1 MFKLVPVCLTF
12 VGCILLASC
21 DSVRSPLS
29 SLSADTDIAE
39 TDIESA
45 RSIAIADIRQTLDSL
60 EMEGLYGVAYLT
72 YQDSVVIHEALG
84 LRDREM
90 RDVMQATTG
99 FDIGSITKAMTA
111 ATVLKL
117 EEQGQLRLSDT
128 VSRFFPNA
136 PSPLL
141 DVTVTQLMDHTAGL
155 PEYIGDDDE
164 LISKQQVLKRIFEA
178 DLLFEP
184 GTKEAYSNTGYTLLA
199 IIVEEVSGKS
209 FEHVLRESI
218 LLPAVPQ
225 IGYRLADWESSALAV
240 GYVQGEAQGTPLDQP
255 WLEDGP
261 SWTLRGNGGLLST
274 TEDVAKWFEAVFE
287 GRILG
292 PDALSKFQERFA
304 GSGPYGTRIGEA
316 GGDDLTGFNAQHE
329 AWPDVGVSWTL
340 ITSRSDYPAEDI
352 WEDVEESVYKLV
364 EISSLAQP

>member
-1 MFKLVPVCLTF
+1 MFNLAHICLIL
-12 VGCILLASC
+12 VGCVLITGC

-29 SLSADTDIAE
+29 SLPADTDL
-39 TDIESA
+39 DSA
-45 RSIAIADIRQTLDSL
+45 RSIAIADIHQTLERL

-72 YQDSVVIHEALG
+72 YRDAVVMHEALG
-84 LRDREM
+84 LRDRET
-90 RDVMQATTG
+90 RDLMQITTG

-117 EEQGQLRLSDT
+117 EEQGKLRLSET
-128 VSRFFPNA
+128 VSRFLPNA

-141 DVTVTQLMDHTAGL
+141 NVTVAQLMDHTAGL

-178 DLLFEP
+178 DLLFAP
-184 GTKEAYSNTGYTLLA
+184 GTREAYSNTGYTLLA
-199 IIVEEVSGKS
+199 IIVEEVSGKP
-209 FEHVLRESI
+209 FEQALRESV
-218 LLPAVPQ
+218 LLPTTPQ
-225 IGYRLADWESSALAV
+225 IGYRLADWKSRDLAV
-240 GYVQGEAQGTPLDQP
+240 GYVQGEDRGTPLDKP

-274 TEDVAKWFEAVFE
+274 TEDVARWFEAMSE

-304 GSGPYGTRIGEA
+304 GSGPYGIRIGEA

-329 AWPDVGVSWTL
+329 AWPEVGVSWTL
-340 ITSRSDYPAEDI
+340 FTSRSSYPAENA
-352 WEDVEESVYKLV
+352 WEDVEEPIYQLV
-364 EISSLAQP
+364 DIASRTEP

>member
-1 MFKLVPVCLTF
+1 M
-12 VGCILLASC
+12 
-21 DSVRSPLS
+21 
-29 SLSADTDIAE
+29 
-39 TDIESA
+39 
-45 RSIAIADIRQTLDSL
+45 AIADIRQTLDRL

-72 YQDSVVIHEALG
+72 YRDSVVIHEALG

-90 RDVMQATTG
+90 RDLMQVTTG

-117 EEQGQLRLSDT
+117 EEQGKLRLSDT

-141 DVTVTQLMDHTAGL
+141 DVTVAQLIDHTTGL
-155 PEYIGDDDE
+155 PEYIGDDYE
-164 LISKQQVLKRIFEA
+164 LVSKQQVLKRIFEA
-178 DLLFEP
+178 DLLFES
-184 GTKEAYSNTGYTLLA
+184 GTNEAYSNTGYTLLA

-209 FEHVLRESI
+209 FEQVLRESI
-218 LLPAVPQ
+218 LLPTSPQ
-225 IGYRLADWESSALAV
+225 IGYRLADWDSSTLAI
-240 GYVQGEAQGTPLDQP
+240 GYVQGEAQGTPLDKP

-274 TEDVAKWFEAVFE
+274 TEDVAQWFDSISE

-292 PDALSKFQERFA
+292 PDALKKFKKRFA
-304 GSGPYGTRIGEA
+304 GSGPYGIRIGEA

-329 AWPDVGVSWTL
+329 AWPEVGVSWTL
-340 ITSRSDYPAEDI
+340 ITSRSYYPAEEI
-352 WEDVEESVYKLV
+352 WEEVEESVYKLV
-364 EISSLAQP
+364 EIASLAEP